1 MLYKEALQAHTL
13 EEQAVQIDELIAE
26 VAGAKQLATERDR
39 RVRESKE
46 KWSKLV
52 RYHVGQTVS

>member
-1 MLYKEALQAHTL
+1 MAGMLYKEALQAHTL

-52 RYHVGQTVS
+52 R